1 MSQMTGTSASQP
13 SHFVAHPDGA
23 RYEADEADGISHN
36 VADDVTTGTS
46 EHPNFAEPLR
56 LGRIVVGVDGSDP
69 SLRALA
75 KAVSLA
81 GFLSTT
87 VQIVTTWKYFAAY
100 ADVSIS
106 EWSPEKDATEIMNG
120 ALGQQFGPIL
130 PGWVSISTLEG
141 NAAQRLIDASE
152 GAEMLVV
159 GSRGHGGVVGLLL
172 GSVSSACAEKAHCP
186 VLVVH

>member
-1 MSQMTGTSASQP
+1 MQQMTGTSATQP
-13 SHFVAHPDGA
+13 SHFVADPDGA
-23 RYEADEADGISHN
+23 RYEADDLSHGAARGITAVS
-36 VADDVTTGTS
+36 TERPTL
-46 EHPNFAEPLR
+46 AEPLR
-56 LGRIVVGVDGSDP
+56 KGRIVVGVDGSEP

-81 GFLSTT
+81 GSLMTT
-87 VQIVTTWKYFAAY
+87 VQVVTTWKYFAAY
-100 ADVSIS
+100 ADISIS

-120 ALGQQFGPIL
+120 ALDRQFGAKL
-130 PGWVSISTLEG
+130 PGWVSSSSLEG
-141 NAAQRLIDASE
+141 NAAQRLIDASD

-172 GSVSSACAEKAHCP
+172 GSVSSSCAEKAHCP

>member
-1 MSQMTGTSASQP
+1 MQQMTGTSATQP
-13 SHFVAHPDGA
+13 SHFVADPDGA
-23 RYEADEADGISHN
+23 RYEADDLSHG
-36 VADDVTTGTS
+36 AAGDITAASTERPTL
-46 EHPNFAEPLR
+46 AEPLR
-56 LGRIVVGVDGSDP
+56 KGRIVVGVDGSEP

-81 GFLSTT
+81 GSLKTT
-87 VQIVTTWKYFAAY
+87 VQVVTTWKYFAAY
-100 ADVSIS
+100 ADISIS
-106 EWSPEKDATEIMNG
+106 EWSPEKDATEIMHG
-120 ALGQQFGPIL
+120 ALSGQFGAKL
-130 PGWVSISTLEG
+130 PGWVSSSSLEG
-141 NAAQRLIDASE
+141 NAAQRLIDASD

>member
-1 MSQMTGTSASQP
+1 MQQMTGTSATQP

-23 RYEADEADGISHN
+23 RYEADDLTRKAAG
-36 VADDVTTGTS
+36 DVTTAAT
-46 EHPNFAEPLR
+46 ERPTLAEPLR
-56 LGRIVVGVDGSDP
+56 KGRIVVGVDGSDP

-81 GFLSTT
+81 SSLNTS

-100 ADVSIS
+100 ADISIS
-106 EWSPEKDATEIMNG
+106 EWSPENDATEIMNG
-120 ALGQQFGPIL
+120 ALDQQFGAVL
-130 PGWVSISTLEG
+130 PGWVSTSSLEG
-141 NAAQRLIDASE
+141 NAAQKLIDASE

>member
-1 MSQMTGTSASQP
+1 MQQMTGTSATQP
-13 SHFVAHPDGA
+13 SHFVADPDGA
-23 RYEADEADGISHN
+23 RYEADDLSHD
-36 VADDVTTGTS
+36 AAGDITAR
-46 EHPNFAEPLR
+46 PILAEPLR
-56 LGRIVVGVDGSDP
+56 KGRIVVGVDGSEP

-81 GFLSTT
+81 GSLMTT

-100 ADVSIS
+100 ADMSIS
-106 EWSPEKDATEIMNG
+106 AWSPEKDAIDIMRG
-120 ALGQQFGPIL
+120 ALGRQFGAKL
-130 PGWVSISTLEG
+130 PEWVSTSSFEG
-141 NAAQRLIDASE
+141 NAAQRLIDASD

-159 GSRGHGGVVGLLL
+159 GSRGHGGVVGVLL

>member
-1 MSQMTGTSASQP
+1 MQRMTGTSATQP

-23 RYEADEADGISHN
+23 RYEADDLTHAAAGAI
-36 VADDVTTGTS
+36 TTAS
-46 EHPNFAEPLR
+46 AERPTLTEPIR
-56 LGRIVVGVDGSDP
+56 KGRIVVGVDGSEP

-75 KAVSLA
+75 QAVSLA
-81 GFLSTT
+81 SSLNTT

-100 ADVSIS
+100 ADISIS
-106 EWSPEKDATEIMNG
+106 EWSPEKDATEIMND
-120 ALGQQFGPIL
+120 AMVRQFGAKL
-130 PGWVSISTLEG
+130 PGWVSRSSIEG
-141 NAAQRLIDASE
+141 NAAQRLIDASD

>member
-1 MSQMTGTSASQP
+1 MQQMTGTSATQP

-23 RYEADEADGISHN
+23 RYEADDLTRNAAG
-36 VADDVTTGTS
+36 DVTTAAT
-46 EHPNFAEPLR
+46 ERPTLAEPLR
-56 LGRIVVGVDGSDP
+56 KGRIVVGVDGSDP

-81 GFLSTT
+81 SSLNTT

-100 ADVSIS
+100 ADMSIS
-106 EWSPEKDATEIMNG
+106 EWSPENDATEIMNG
-120 ALGQQFGPIL
+120 ALGQQFGAVL
-130 PGWVSISTLEG
+130 PGWVSTSSLEG
-141 NAAQRLIDASE
+141 NAAQKLIDASE